1 MNIVEVTADNA
12 QQMVIDASFGK
23 LVVVDFWAD
32 WCAPCK
38 TLMPV
43 LEKLAGEYPDD
54 LLLAKINADDQQML
68 AAQFGVR
75 SLPTVMLIKEG
86 QPLDGFTGAKT
97 EAEVRAL
104 LEQYLPKP
112 WEADVQQAQ
121 ALLQAGNYTEALPLL
136 RRAYE
141 ASGELPALGSQLG
154 LVYAQLN
161 RLEEAESILATI
173 KMADQDATYEQAMA
187 ALELKRKAAKTPEL
201 AKLEAAWEQ
210 NPDDLQA
217 AYALALQLN
226 EEHQHRAALELL
238 MEILTRDRN
247 FADGAVRKSL
257 TDIIAT
263 LGKGDP
269 LAVEFQRKL
278 FTLLY

>member
-1 MNIVEVTADNA
+1 MRESDMNIVEVTADNA

-112 WEADVQQAQ
+112 WEADVQQRNAE
-121 ALLQAGNYTEALPLL
+121 TEDHIEGVTAFQEK
-136 RRAYE
+136 RA
-141 ASGELPALGSQLG
+141 P
-154 LVYAQLN
+154 
-161 RLEEAESILATI
+161 
-173 KMADQDATYEQAMA
+173 
-187 ALELKRKAAKTPEL
+187 
-201 AKLEAAWEQ
+201 
-210 NPDDLQA
+210 
-217 AYALALQLN
+217 
-226 EEHQHRAALELL
+226 
-238 MEILTRDRN
+238 N
-247 FADGAVRKSL
+247 FRGR
-257 TDIIAT
+257 
-263 LGKGDP
+263 
-269 LAVEFQRKL
+269 
-278 FTLLY
+278 